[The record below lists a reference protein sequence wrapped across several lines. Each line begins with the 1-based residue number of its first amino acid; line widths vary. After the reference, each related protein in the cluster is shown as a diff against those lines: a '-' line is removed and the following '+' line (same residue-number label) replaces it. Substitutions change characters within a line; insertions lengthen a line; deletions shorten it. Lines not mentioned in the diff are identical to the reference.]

1 MFGPYSNH
9 AQNFVKSVFLRANFV
24 VFAKESKNERI
35 KNSTR
40 KEEPRISESTGNRKA
55 VFFNSIT
62 SSYISLAL
70 LI

>member
-9 AQNFVKSVFLRANFV
+9 AQNFVKSVFLLANFV

-40 KEEPRISESTGNRKA
+40 KEEPRISESTGDRKA
-55 VFFNSIT
+55 VFFNFIT